1 MVLYI
6 CGRIFYYLGKFD
18 PIEEG
23 SLEAQYSLSNTIKL
37 MQTVIKVQNDV
48 SQGKIKLSDAE
59 SYGQEL

>member
-23 SLEAQYSLSNTIKL
+23 TLEAQYSLSNSLKL
-37 MQTVIKVQNDV
+37 METVVKVYNDV
-48 SQGKIKLSDAE
+48 NSGQIKIEDAE
-59 SYGQEL
+59 MYG

>member
-23 SLEAQYSLSNTIKL
+23 TLEAQYSLSNSLKL
-37 MQTVIKVQNDV
+37 METVIKV
-48 SQGKIKLSDAE
+48 
-59 SYGQEL
+59 